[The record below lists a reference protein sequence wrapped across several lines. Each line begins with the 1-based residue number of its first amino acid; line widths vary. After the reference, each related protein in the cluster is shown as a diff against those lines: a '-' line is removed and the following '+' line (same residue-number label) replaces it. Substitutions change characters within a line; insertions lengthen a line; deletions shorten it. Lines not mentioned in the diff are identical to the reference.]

1 VSAAPAGARFGA
13 RLVAASAEHG
23 PLCAGID
30 PHAPLL
36 AAWGLGDDAAGVER
50 FGRTVVE
57 ALAGHVA
64 AVKPQVAFFE
74 RHGSRG
80 VAALERVLA
89 DAREAGLLTVVDA
102 KRGDI
107 GSTMGAYADAFAGDS
122 PLAGDAVTVS
132 PFLGFGSLRPVLDVA
147 AAHGRGVFVLAL
159 TSNPE
164 GPGVQHAVG
173 TDGRSVAR
181 SIVEAAAAENTGAAP
196 LGDVGLVVGAT
207 VGAAV
212 ADLGLDLAAVN
223 GPLLAP
229 GVGAQGATAEDLRT
243 VFGDARRLVLA
254 TSSREILGA
263 GPDPQ
268 ALRDAARRT
277 ADQVRSALSA

>member
-1 VSAAPAGARFGA
+1 MRFGA
-13 RLVAASAEHG
+13 RLAAAVAAHG

-30 PHAPLL
+30 PHTPLL
-36 AAWGLGDDAAGVER
+36 AAWGLPDDAAGVER

-64 AVKPQVAFFE
+64 AVKPQAAFFE

-80 VAALERVLA
+80 VAALERVVA
-89 DAREAGLLTVVDA
+89 DARAAGLLTIVDA

-107 GSTMGAYADAFAGDS
+107 GSTMAGYADAFVGDS

-132 PFLGFGSLRPVLDVA
+132 PYLGFGSLRPLLDLA
-147 AAHGRGVFVLAL
+147 ARHGRGVFVLAL

-164 GPGVQHAVG
+164 GAAVQHAVG
-173 TDGRSVAR
+173 ADGRSVAR
-181 SIVEAAAAENTGAAP
+181 SVAEAAAAENAGASP
-196 LGDVGLVVGAT
+196 YGDVGLVVGAT
-207 VGAAV
+207 VGSAV

-229 GVGAQGATAEDLRT
+229 GVGAQGGTGQDLRR

-254 TSSREILGA
+254 ASSREVLAA
-263 GPDPQ
+263 GPSPA
-268 ALRDAARRT
+268 ALREAARRR
-277 ADQVRSALSA
+277 ADELSVALAG

>member
-1 VSAAPAGARFGA
+1 VSAAPTVARFGA
-13 RLVAASAEHG
+13 RLAAASAEHG

-36 AAWGLGDDAAGVER
+36 AAWGLDDDATSVER

-57 ALAGHVA
+57 VLAGHVA

-122 PLAGDAVTVS
+122 PLAGDALTVS
-132 PFLGFGSLRPVLDVA
+132 PFLGFESLRPVLDVA

-159 TSNPE
+159 TSNLE
-164 GPGVQHAVG
+164 GAGVQHAVAA
-173 TDGRSVAR
+173 DGRSVAR
-181 SIVEAAAAENTGAAP
+181 TIVEAVAGENTGVVP

-207 VGAAV
+207 VGVAV
-212 ADLGLDLAAVN
+212 AELGLDLGAVN

-263 GPDPQ
+263 GPGPQ

-277 ADQVRSALSA
+277 ADQVRSALTD